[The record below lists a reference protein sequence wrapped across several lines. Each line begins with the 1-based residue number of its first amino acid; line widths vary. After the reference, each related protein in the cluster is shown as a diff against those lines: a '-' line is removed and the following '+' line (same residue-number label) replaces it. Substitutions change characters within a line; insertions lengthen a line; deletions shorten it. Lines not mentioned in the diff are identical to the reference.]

1 MWFKNLFIYR
11 FSKPFERTA
20 EELEQVLAGN
30 TFSPCGDHDQSKM
43 GWCSPIYQNDPEAP
57 LVHITDKYWM
67 ICLKKQ
73 DRILPASVINEQV
86 ALRVD
91 EIESAQARK
100 VTKKEKTELREQLT
114 IELLPKA
121 FTKTQSYYAYL
132 CPAKGYMVLNTAST
146 KVADELTSFLRK
158 TIGSLPIRVPDTHSS
173 PAAIMTDWL
182 ADTTQ
187 IPSAFTLGD
196 ECELESQGEEKGQVR
211 YKGLDLH
218 QEQLDQHIESGM
230 QVNSLALHW
239 QESLSFTLSS
249 DLQVK
254 KLKFKDLILDQFDDM
269 ELDDP
274 AAKFDASFALMALEV
289 EKLLPELFD
298 AFGGEN
304 ESAIVTQAA

>member
-11 FSKPFERTA
+11 FSKPFERST
-20 EELEQVLAGN
+20 EELELALAEN

-43 GWCSPIYQNDPEAP
+43 GWCSPVYQNDTDAP
-57 LVHITDKYWM
+57 LVHVTDKYWM

-86 ALRVD
+86 AMRVAD
-91 EIESAQARK
+91 IETAQARK
-100 VTKKEKTELREQLT
+100 VTKKEKTELREQVT

-121 FTKTQSYYAYL
+121 FTKTQAFFAYL
-132 CPAKGYMVLNTAST
+132 CPTNGYMILNTASN

-158 TIGSLPIRVPDTHSS
+158 TIGSLPVRVPDTNSS

-182 ADTTQ
+182 ADNTH
-187 IPSAFTLGD
+187 IPKAFTLGD
-196 ECELESQGEEKGQVR
+196 ECELLSQGEEKGQVR

-230 QVNSLALHW
+230 QVSSLSLHW
-239 QESLSFTLSS
+239 EDSLSFTLSS
-249 DLQVK
+249 DLVVK

-274 AAKFDASFALMALEV
+274 AAKFDASFALMALEI
-289 EKLLPELFD
+289 EKLLPQLFE

-304 ESAIVTQAA
+304 ESALITQAA